1 MLSIETVAAGGGS
14 ICAFDGVKLVVGPDS
29 AGASPGPACYGRGG
43 PLTVTDINLY
53 LGRIVP
59 SRFPFPLDRA
69 AVEAHLQ
76 RLCDEAARVPGG
88 QRYSPIDLA
97 EGFVQIANANM
108 VRAIRGA
115 DKAAETASANVA
127 TDNVRLSPQGQAL
140 AASSASGSNAVFD
153 TKKVERIKL
162 AIADGQFQV
171 NSDKV
176 ADGLLDT
183 VKDLLH
189 SRKR

>member
-1 MLSIETVAAGGGS
+1 
-14 ICAFDGVKLVVGPDS
+14 VKINDS
-29 AGASPGPACYGRGG
+29 LTSTPGLQSTPA
-43 PLTVTDINLY
+43 TT
-53 LGRIVP
+53 
-59 SRFPFPLDRA
+59 SSTA
-69 AVEAHLQ
+69 
-76 RLCDEAARVPGG
+76 
-88 QRYSPIDLA
+88 
-97 EGFVQIANANM
+97 
-108 VRAIRGA
+108 RGA
-115 DKAAETASANVA
+115 DKAAATATPGT

-140 AASSASGSNAVFD
+140 AASAAGGASAVFD

-171 NSDKV
+171 NSEKV